1 MRSPNGGL
9 GLWCIPPERVQ
20 AFRVRSVRRSQFLGL
35 LLMDDLFLTEREFSV
50 RLKVP
55 ARTAQRWRSTGDG
68 PPFVRLGPRRVAYR
82 EKDCEEWAEAR
93 TFRSRADEL
102 AQQA

>member
-1 MRSPNGGL
+1 MEIYLS
-9 GLWCIPPERVQ
+9 E
-20 AFRVRSVRRSQFLGL
+20 A
-35 LLMDDLFLTEREFSV
+35 EFAA
-50 RLKVP
+50 RYLKG
-55 ARTAQRWRSTGDG
+55 ARRTAQRWRVTGEG
-68 PPFVRLGPRRVAYR
+68 PKFVRLGPRRKANP

>member
-1 MRSPNGGL
+1 MEIYLS
-9 GLWCIPPERVQ
+9 E
-20 AFRVRSVRRSQFLGL
+20 A
-35 LLMDDLFLTEREFSV
+35 EFAA
-50 RLKVP
+50 RYLKG
-55 ARTAQRWRSTGDG
+55 ARRTAQRWRVTGEG
-68 PPFVRLGPRRVAYR
+68 PKFVRLGPRRIAYR

>member
-1 MRSPNGGL
+1 
-9 GLWCIPPERVQ
+9 
-20 AFRVRSVRRSQFLGL
+20 
-35 LLMDDLFLTEREFSV
+35 MDDLFLTEREFSD

-82 EKDCEEWAEAR
+82 LSDVERWAASR
-93 TFRSRADEL
+93 TFTSRAAEL
-102 AQQA
+102 NRRSAAE